1 MVDKRET
8 AAWRDQQ
15 ADAMGS
21 VNDYVECMD
30 EHCDRSERWKHIKKS
45 EGWQVSMDPEV
56 PLLCP
61 SCAERTPTPELTPS
75 EARRELNRSLN
86 NFSEDDSNE

>member
-1 MVDKRET
+1 MIDKRET

-21 VNDYVECMD
+21 VNDTIQCGDAQCET
-30 EHCDRSERWKHIKKS
+30 SERWADIKDS
-45 EGWQVSMDPEV
+45 DEWQVSNDPEM

-61 SCAERTPTPELTPS
+61 ECAARTSDPASTPTQ
-75 EARRELNRSLN
+75 ARKQNNRSIK
-86 NFSEDDSNE
+86 EYDDD

>member
-1 MVDKRET
+1 MDKRET

-21 VNDYVECMD
+21 VNDFIECS
-30 EHCDRSERWKHIKKS
+30 ETLCDTSERWKDIKNS
-45 EGWQVSMDPEV
+45 EDWQVSNDPEI

-61 SCAERTPTPELTPS
+61 ECSGRTPDENLPPS
-75 EARRELNRSLN
+75 EARKKFNRSITE
-86 NFSEDDSNE
+86 F